1 MNKTMPPVTAELKQL
16 SKQLRLSLSKVFP
29 ELGLYHSH
37 GTL

>member
-16 SKQLRLSLSKVFP
+16 SKQLGLSLSKVFP
-29 ELGLYHSH
+29 EQGRYYSH